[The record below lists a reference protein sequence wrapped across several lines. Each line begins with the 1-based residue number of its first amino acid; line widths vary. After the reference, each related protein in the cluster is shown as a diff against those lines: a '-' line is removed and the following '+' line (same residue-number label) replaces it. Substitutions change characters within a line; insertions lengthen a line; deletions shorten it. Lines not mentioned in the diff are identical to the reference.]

1 MVFEAEL
8 HVEVAS
14 RWCLIFFSSSQ
25 CTMVLLFGVLFG
37 SQFSS
42 SVASLGEI
50 ERVGDDDS
58 EAVDAG
64 DAATSSLRAN
74 EAVQEEDGEVVSS

>member
-8 HVEVAS
+8 HLEVAS
-14 RWCLIFFSSSQ
+14 RWCLVFFSSSQ
-25 CTMVLLFGVLFG
+25 CTILLFGVLFG

-64 DAATSSLRAN
+64 DAATSSSQAN
-74 EAVQEEDGEVVSS
+74 EAVQEEDGEVASS